1 MEFANDGDLLQ
12 KIDRADKSEELID
25 EDTVIWPT
33 FISVVKALNKLH
45 KMNIFHRDLKSANV
59 FLYKDG
65 SAKLGDLNVSKVAKK
80 GLLYTQTGT
89 PYYAS
94 PVVWKYQQ
102 YDTKIDI
109 WSLGCVLY
117 EMACL
122 KTPFRATDIKGL
134 YEKVCKGI
142 YPKIPANYSTD
153 LSNMI
158 KVLLQVSPKLRPT
171 CDQILKMNI
180 VKNRM

>member
-1 MEFANDGDLLQ
+1 
-12 KIDRADKSEELID
+12 
-25 EDTVIWPT
+25 VIWPT

-94 PVVWKYQQ
+94 PEVWKDQP
-102 YDTKIDI
+102 YDSKSDI

-117 EMACL
+117 EMCCL
-122 KTPFRATDIKGL
+122 KTPFRATDMKGL
-134 YEKVCKGI
+134 FDKVCKGI
-142 YPKIPANYSTD
+142 YPKIPPNYSNE

-158 KVLLQVSPKLRPT
+158 KVLL
-171 CDQILKMNI
+171 
-180 VKNRM
+180 